1 MIYDS
6 DGVDAHFW
14 CNASLIIYN
23 FWCNAS
29 LIITVSSINTINIL
43 HLGLIWV
50 TGSAHLDLSYAW
62 ETELLPQR
70 TIWMGGPSSALVTI
84 IWNHHGIIQPSTAWQ
99 SSLYHCFIKH
109 GNGKS
114 LRNRGFITNITDQWS
129 VFQQCLTT
137 PEATFQRNQRTH
149 GNHELPVVVIPNCS
163 LWLPSENHYNW
174 HQGTIHT
181 TSYRVW

>member
-1 MIYDS
+1 MQ
-6 DGVDAHFW
+6 
-14 CNASLIIYN
+14 C
-23 FWCNAS
+23 
-29 LIITVSSINTINIL
+29 ITDNIQFL
-43 HLGLIWV
+43 VQCITDHHRIWHQHHQYLTSGTHLGHWV
-50 TGSAHLDLSYAW
+50 GPSRSVICLGNWTAPTTDHLDGGSY
-62 ETELLPQR
+62 
-70 TIWMGGPSSALVTI
+70 PSSALVTI

-137 PEATFQRNQRTH
+137 PEATLQRNQRTH

-163 LWLPSENHYNW
+163 LWLPSENHYNC

-181 TSYRVW
+181 TTYRVW